1 MTQIVVTLEDN
12 GNPSLI
18 KSAIAMIRGVRQV
31 FVKNSE
37 DSVEDSV
44 VTNRLK
50 AFDALKG
57 VVSLSDLDLSDERI
71 RYILRE

>member
-18 KSAIAMIRGVRQV
+18 KSAIAMIKGVRQV

-44 VTNRLK
+44 VRNRLK

-57 VVSLSDLDLSDERI
+57 VVSLSELDLSDERTK
-71 RYILRE
+71 YILGK